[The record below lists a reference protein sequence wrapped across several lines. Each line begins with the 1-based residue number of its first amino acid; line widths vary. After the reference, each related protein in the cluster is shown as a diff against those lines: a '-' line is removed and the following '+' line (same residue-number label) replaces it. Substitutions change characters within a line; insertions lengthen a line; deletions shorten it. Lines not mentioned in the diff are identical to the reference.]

1 MAAITSTKDI
11 PWFKLSNYDF
21 LQDLSTESLEGQL
34 LLHLEYLEW
43 TKGRLCELG
52 SLGGQL
58 WDGLSENDSLSGVN
72 PRMDKQW
79 VKISKGNPNLNCSN
93 TYDEYEW
100 RNLLC
105 YSDAIKGHNVASAK
119 FNGILL
125 GSEGLSPPVEDIHA
139 GDVDLFLKSNFPSFP
154 PPEKVTIEIDLKN
167 HTDREIVTQLTS
179 LLEEWRDQLDISE
192 PSGITY
198 KRTDHYQKLL
208 NYQIIPLIDLKRW
221 ETSTGNTIEERIIIN
236 LLYPDN
242 FKLGFTRTVMK
253 FYNDIVS
260 KSFREA
266 IPKKQLKI

>member
-79 VKISKGNPNLNCSN
+79 VQISKGNPYLKSKAGFNEN
-93 TYDEYEW
+93 EW
-100 RNLLC
+100 KNFL
-105 YSDAIKGHNVASAK
+105 YSSDAISGQNVFTAS
-119 FNGILL
+119 FNGMLL
-125 GSEGLSPPVEDIHA
+125 EREKIKPLVNNINS
-139 GDVDLFLKSNFPSFP
+139 GDVDLFLREHFSILPKA
-154 PPEKVTIEIDLKN
+154 EKVTVEIDLKN
-167 HTDREIVTQLTS
+167 HTDREILIQLTN
-179 LLEEWRDQLDISE
+179 LLGAWREQLDIPE
-192 PSGITY
+192 PNGITF
-198 KRTDHYQKLL
+198 KRKDHYLKLL
-208 NYQIIPLIDLKRW
+208 SYQIIPLIDIKRW
-221 ETSTGNTIEERIIIN
+221 EALTGNIIEERVIIN

-242 FKLGFTRTVMK
+242 FKLDYGRTVLG
-253 FYNDIVS
+253 FYNDIIS
-260 KSFREA
+260 NNFREA
-266 IPKKQLKI
+266 LPKK